1 MVHKLGIVHEV
12 ECTMSININGLQV
25 PQDLSTPPT
34 GPDSSYE
41 ASDIVAGSEL
51 GKMRHKGVS
60 HTIETDTAAGKAWVM
75 KHLHPPGTSHTN
87 SSYAGIP
94 DRNNSPSTHA
104 EYRTLKDFKCVR
116 KGVDPVEYFN
126 SLVFLVI
133 PGINYP
139 VYCFGVDVNGNAL
152 NNGALTPKN
161 FYVPNFIQSNG
172 SYRIGAFSTTFYLN
186 ATGFNNQSTVTTA
199 KFRPNIEY
207 VSTSTLFER
216 FGTSDT
222 FRQCYPDYEDGYEVL
237 ATTAKRPG
245 EKISRKLNA
254 TPGNIVQLIDLGT
267 IPVEGTDVS
276 ELDIRFAS
284 RPGRDGAFMVN
295 TFCDPT
301 QPYKAV
307 SDTKVNKTDPYP
319 STGLQC
325 FYTVT
330 NQTTGTK
337 TLLPF
342 SSETGGG
349 AFDVPWYDGIEC
361 GFVIFEGLSVPAN
374 GSTTSMG
381 LPYITVKTVMQVE
394 AQPLANSPT
403 LPFIA
408 PAVVEDEQ
416 ALKMASGIMQQ
427 MPATLPAS
435 ANDLGTILGT
445 VATYL
450 PTAVSWITKLFSK
463 GSAKEQQSY
472 NDYAGKLSMQL
483 KEESEKMKIK
493 ALQLKMK
500 EMELKSK
507 AKQAV
512 KPVKQ
517 AVIATKPKK
526 KKALKATREI
536 LAQLG

>member
-1 MVHKLGIVHEV
+1 
-12 ECTMSININGLQV
+12 MSININGLQV
-25 PQDLSTPPT
+25 PQDLAAAST

-104 EYRTLKDFKCVR
+104 EYRTLKDFKCVQDDL
-116 KGVDPVEYFN
+116 KYYN

-133 PGINYP
+133 PGINFP
-139 VYCFGVDVNGNAL
+139 VYCFGIDVAGNAL
-152 NNGALTPKN
+152 VNGALTPKN

-207 VSTSTLFER
+207 VSTSTLYER
-216 FGTSDT
+216 YGTSET
-222 FRQCYPDYEDGYEVL
+222 FRNCFPDFEDGYEVL
-237 ATTAKRPG
+237 ATSAKSRTG

-254 TPGNIVQLIDLGT
+254 TPGNIIQLIDLGA
-267 IPVEGTDVS
+267 IPTEGTDVS

-307 SDTKVNKTDPYP
+307 SDTKVNKADPYP
-319 STGLQC
+319 PTGLQC

-330 NQTTGTK
+330 NQTTGLK

-342 SSETGGG
+342 SSEVGGG

-361 GFVIFEGLSVPAN
+361 GFVIFEGLSVPSN
-374 GSTTSMG
+374 GASTSMG

-403 LPFIA
+403 LPFLA

-463 GSAKEQQSY
+463 SKPKEQQGY
-472 NDYAGKLSMQL
+472 NDYATKLSLQL
-483 KEESEKMKIK
+483 KEESERMKMRAIE
-493 ALQLKMK
+493 LRMK

-507 AKQAV
+507 AKQL

-517 AVIATKPKK
+517 VVAAKPKK
-526 KKALKATREI
+526 KKVSKATRE
-536 LAQLG
+536 LLSQLG